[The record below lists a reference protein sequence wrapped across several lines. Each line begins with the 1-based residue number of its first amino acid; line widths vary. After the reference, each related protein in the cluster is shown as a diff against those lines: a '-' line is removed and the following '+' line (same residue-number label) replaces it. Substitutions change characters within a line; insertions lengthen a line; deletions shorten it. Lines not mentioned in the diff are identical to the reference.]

1 MSDADDLHAVQF
13 AVEFEHRASKTM
25 KRMDVINAFVDH
37 VPKVRIPSTAFGCSA
52 MQYQGVE
59 GRSQGWKGRQVMH

>member
-37 VPKVRIPSTAFGCSA
+37 VPKVRIPSTEF
-52 MQYQGVE
+52 
-59 GRSQGWKGRQVMH
+59 WL